1 MQQQATFWSD
11 VGTGMAWTSLIVY
24 GWVCLAPVAFCL
36 TRFLIL
42 VSCLSALTVGE
53 QKWLLPA
60 KGTGSRTLQATNVLN
75 AQLSE
80 TS

>member
-36 TRFLIL
+36 TRFVLL
-42 VSCLSALTVGE
+42 VSYISALTVGE
-53 QKWLLPA
+53 QKWLL
-60 KGTGSRTLQATNVLN
+60 TLPP
-75 AQLSE
+75 SE
-80 TS
+80 GHSESNIASNKCAECAAI